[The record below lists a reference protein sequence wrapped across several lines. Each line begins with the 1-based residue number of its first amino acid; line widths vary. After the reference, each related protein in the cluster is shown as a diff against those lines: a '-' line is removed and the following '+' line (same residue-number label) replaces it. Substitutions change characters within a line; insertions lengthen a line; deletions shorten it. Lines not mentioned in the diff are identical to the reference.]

1 MNHYLMYESFA
12 MHQMYKSLAM
22 NLMYEPFAMKH
33 ILAT

>member
-1 MNHYLMYESFA
+1 MNHYLMYEFFA

>member
-1 MNHYLMYESFA
+1 MNHYLMYESFV
-12 MHQMYKSLAM
+12 MHQMYESFAM